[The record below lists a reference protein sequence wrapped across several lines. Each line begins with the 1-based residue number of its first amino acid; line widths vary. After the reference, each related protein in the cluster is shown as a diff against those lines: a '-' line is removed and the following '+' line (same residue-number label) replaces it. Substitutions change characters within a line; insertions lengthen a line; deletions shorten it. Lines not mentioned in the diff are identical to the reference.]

1 MSPAMGAF
9 ADLLKRPRPVLWL
22 DAHEYS
28 AKLLA
33 NGKAPW
39 LDVAAF
45 VAWQRK
51 AHGLLK
57 PDVVV
62 LPLAP
67 VIEAWIAAHADL
79 RAAMA
84 AKSRAVYPIK
94 TLLADEPLRAHLVE
108 LARGLRAGVSGPPLA
123 LVLPSPG
130 AWVAIAYR
138 QAHGEAVEVGED
150 EADSASVFI
159 ADFLRAFG
167 EAGVDALRLE
177 EVDGLANDVATCQ
190 SVLNLAAHYRW
201 DIVAPHANLRFERI
215 APDAQPEKVLQRLA
229 SLR

>member
-1 MSPAMGAF
+1 MGAF

-67 VIEAWIAAHADL
+67 VIEAWIGAHADL
-79 RAAMA
+79 RATMA

-94 TLLADEPLRAHLVE
+94 VLLADEPLRAHLVE
-108 LARGLRAGVSGPPLA
+108 LARGLRVGVAGVSGPPLA
-123 LVLPSPG
+123 LVLPSPR

-138 QAHGEAVEVGED
+138 QAHDEAVEVGED

-167 EAGVDALRLE
+167 EAGVDALMLE
-177 EVDGLANDVATCQ
+177 EVDGLAADAATCQ

-201 DIVAPHANLRFERI
+201 DIVAPHANLRFKRI
-215 APDAQPEKVLQRLA
+215 APDAQPEKVLQLLA
-229 SLR
+229 TLR